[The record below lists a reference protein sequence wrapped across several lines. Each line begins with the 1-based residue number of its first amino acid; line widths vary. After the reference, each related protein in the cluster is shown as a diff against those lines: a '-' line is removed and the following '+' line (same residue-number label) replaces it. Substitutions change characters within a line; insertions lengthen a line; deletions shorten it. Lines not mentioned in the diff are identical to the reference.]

1 MGQTAA
7 SAAKTRGESGPL
19 AILCEGVSFTY
30 PGADAPALENVTL
43 RVPTGERL
51 GILGPNGGGKS
62 TLLSLI
68 LGLQGGHTGRI
79 EVLGMSPGRARAA
92 GTIAYV
98 AQRTGLERA
107 MPLSVRQAV
116 TLGAAWR
123 EPPWRGAGAEARAR
137 VEAALDLV
145 GAGALAERPI
155 GKLSGGELQRALIAR
170 ALAARPRILLLD
182 EPAVGIDVA
191 GQRLLAELLERIRAG
206 MGVTTVVVSHD
217 LRAIAAGSDRVAC
230 LARRLHSHVSPA
242 GLTPQ
247 VLAEVFS
254 HDVAGLVGLE
264 GRGVHVHAH
273 EAGGAGGTGGGGCAQ
288 CHDDADGARGPEGG
302 AV

>member
-1 MGQTAA
+1 MGQTAT
-7 SAAKTRGESGPL
+7 SAAARTSGEGGPP

-43 RVPTGERL
+43 RVPAGERL

-62 TLLSLI
+62 TLLALI

-79 EVLGMSPGRARAA
+79 EVFGMSPARARAA
-92 GTIAYV
+92 GTIGYV

-107 MPLSVRQAV
+107 MPMSVRQAV

-137 VEAALDLV
+137 VEAALELV
-145 GAGALAERPI
+145 GAAPLAERPI

-191 GQRLLAELLERIRAG
+191 GQRLLAELLQRIREG

-230 LARRLHSHVSPA
+230 LARRLHSHVSPS

-273 EAGGAGGTGGGGCAQ
+273 EAGGGGCAQ
-288 CHDDADGARGPEGG
+288 CHDGADGARGAEGG
-302 AV
+302 AA